1 MWLRRAA
8 EQGNT
13 EAQFW
18 LGAAYEEGRF
28 GTTDYQ
34 AAFKWLVKA
43 AEQRHSAAQVIL
55 GEMYEEGEFVS
66 QNYVMAAKWYRKAA
80 EHSPDMGGAGQGRN
94 RLGMLYEDGI

>member
-1 MWLRRAA
+1 MGASGDRGKAEMWLRRAA

-34 AAFKWLVKA
+34 EAFKWLVKA
-43 AEQRHSAAQVIL
+43 AEQGHPTRRSSWERCTKKESSFL
-55 GEMYEEGEFVS
+55 
-66 QNYVMAAKWYRKAA
+66 KTT
-80 EHSPDMGGAGQGRN
+80 
-94 RLGMLYEDGI
+94 